1 MSQVTATKPEN
12 VYSSSSSDA
21 GFEDEIYRSL
31 SRSAVLSIS
40 FGLLGALSWYS
51 PLLLFLPVLSFIF
64 AAIAFRNFAKFPT
77 ELSGKMLANIG
88 MGISILVLAIAP
100 ARHIYIYYTEVPEGF
115 ERISFYSLTNPSS
128 APQFPTETAISLN
141 GKKVFVKGYIH
152 PTSLSSNAS
161 KSFVLVPDITTCCF
175 GGQPPLTHM
184 IEVRL
189 VNEHYASK
197 DLRLHSLA
205 GILSVHPYLKTIEG
219 LQGAYYEIEAEHF
232 Q

>member
-1 MSQVTATKPEN
+1 MSQVTATKIEN
-12 VYSSSSSDA
+12 VYANDQADA
-21 GFEDEIYRSL
+21 GFEEEIYRSL
-31 SRSAVLSIS
+31 SRSAVLSLA
-40 FGLLGALSWYS
+40 FGLLGLLSWYS
-51 PLLLFLPVLSFIF
+51 PLLLFLPALSFIF
-64 AAIAFRNFAKFPT
+64 AVIAFRNFAKYPS
-77 ELSGKMLANIG
+77 ELSGKNLAKIG
-88 MGISILVLAIAP
+88 FAVSLLVLAIAP

-128 APQFPTETAISLN
+128 APQFPTEIAMSLN

-189 VNEHYASK
+189 VNEHFASK

-205 GILSVHPYLKTIEG
+205 GTLSVHPYLKSIEG